1 MGYSRVM
8 VQEGQNSLIIDIPE
22 QQNVYL
28 VFGSWQYVI
37 TQNVVIGLHDPGG
50 LRLVRN
56 NPGRIW
62 FDKRVTA
69 VLKNQQEGQS
79 IGFPQAHKYH
89 GDGGSS
95 GIGIV
100 VVIGALRVFVFALLL
115 LHFCCCCC
123 CFCSCFCCCCYW
135 W

>member
-1 MGYSRVM
+1 MGYSGVM

-56 NPGRIW
+56 NPGWIW

-69 VLKNQQEGQS
+69 VSKNQQEGQS
-79 IGFPQAHKYH
+79 IGFLQAHKYH

-100 VVIGALRVFVFALLL
+100 VVI
-115 LHFCCCCC
+115 
-123 CFCSCFCCCCYW
+123 
-135 W
+135 